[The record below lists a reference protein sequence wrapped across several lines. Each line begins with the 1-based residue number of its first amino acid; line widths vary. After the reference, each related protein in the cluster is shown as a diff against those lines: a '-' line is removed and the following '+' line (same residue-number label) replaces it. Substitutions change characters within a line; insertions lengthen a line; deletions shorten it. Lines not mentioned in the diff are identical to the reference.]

1 MSRLQL
7 SSRIGRAL
15 IEHADEALPRECC
28 GLLAGK
34 EEVIQAYFPLP
45 NASPHPERRYF
56 AEPQALLK
64 AFREIRERDQEL
76 LGIYHSHPSSLPEPS
91 PTDIEQ
97 ALYPD
102 CTYFIVGPAE
112 YDPRLR
118 AFRIT
123 DERVEPVPFL
133 WTEMYS

>member
-15 IEHADEALPRECC
+15 IEQADEASPRECC

-34 EEVIQAYFPLP
+34 NGVIQACFPLP
-45 NASPHPERRYF
+45 NASLHPEKRYF
-56 AEPQALLK
+56 AEPQALVR
-64 AFREIRERDQEL
+64 AFRDIRERDQEF
-76 LGIYHSHPSSLPEPS
+76 LGIYHSHPSSSPEPS

-123 DERVEPVPFL
+123 DERVEPVAIS
-133 WTEMYS
+133 WAEM